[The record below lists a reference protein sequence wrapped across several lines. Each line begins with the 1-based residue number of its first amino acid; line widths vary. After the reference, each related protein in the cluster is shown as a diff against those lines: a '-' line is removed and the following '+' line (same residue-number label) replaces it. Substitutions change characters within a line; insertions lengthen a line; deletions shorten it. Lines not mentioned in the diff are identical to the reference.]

1 MYIKY
6 NNKLFELI
14 NYREKQIITTYFKN
28 KCDETFEK
36 TWDYYVKE
44 FVEEDSNI
52 QDLFDVDFV
61 LTYIDTSE
69 TTKHGKNET
78 RWNVNE
84 GRPMYRSPEI
94 EKDEIGLVL
103 SHDSWSE
110 DWIQDDK
117 YSCSKIVNLYDCS
130 EYTIIYTYTWKNG
143 KKLEEP
149 LVEEKRVSAEVFK
162 EEMIKYRKSNI

>member
-1 MYIKY
+1 MFIKY
-6 NNKLFELI
+6 DNKL
-14 NYREKQIITTYFKN
+14 YRFLDKKEYFKIITSNDKN
-28 KCDETFEK
+28 ITEDFYKSIDV
-36 TWDYYVKE
+36 YVKKITI
-44 FVEEDSNI
+44 EDSNI
-52 QDLFDVDFV
+52 QDIFDVDFV

-69 TTKHGKNET
+69 TTKHGKYET

-84 GRPMYRSPEI
+84 GKPMYRSPEI
-94 EKDEIGLVL
+94 EKDEVGLVL

-149 LVEEKRVSAEVFK
+149 LVEEKKVSAEEFK
-162 EEMIKYRKSNI
+162 EEMIKYRKSNV